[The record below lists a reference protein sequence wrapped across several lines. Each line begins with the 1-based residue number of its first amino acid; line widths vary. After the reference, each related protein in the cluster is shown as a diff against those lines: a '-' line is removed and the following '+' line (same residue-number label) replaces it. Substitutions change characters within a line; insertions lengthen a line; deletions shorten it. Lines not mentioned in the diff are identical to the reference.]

1 MESRSESFLLNMA
14 LNESTKSE
22 FAVARKVKQRAD
34 LLGIASSEHYWI
46 AEKSLVV
53 DLTINPPW
61 EQGTTSDGN
70 TFYFNHSTGESLW
83 NHPALQK
90 YYELYQKV
98 LSESKPPVLPAS
110 SVKQIPTTIVED
122 EDPNAIESDN
132 SDEDSV
138 ESREKSIDDKVAKD
152 LIDKFNEDDVL
163 YWKSQYDEL
172 LMEVSNIILTL
183 VWLLH
188 KLVFCRKID

>member
-1 MESRSESFLLNMA
+1 MA

-22 FAVARKVKQRAD
+22 FANSRKVKQRAD
-34 LLGIASSEHYWI
+34 LLGISSSEHYWI
-46 AEKSLVV
+46 AEKSLEV

-61 EQGTTSDGN
+61 EQGKTAEGN

-98 LSESKPPVLPAS
+98 LSESKVK
-110 SVKQIPTTIVED
+110 SVSQNNKPIPNAVVQD
-122 EDPNAIESDN
+122 EDPNAVESEN
-132 SDEDSV
+132 SDDDSN
-138 ESREKSIDDKVAKD
+138 ESKENSINDKVAKD
-152 LIDKFNEDDVL
+152 LIEKFNEDDVL